1 MLDLFDITNNYEV
14 SAISH
19 CIITKARIL
28 FIYHE
33 VSGYME
39 KSMMYRNLKAELVR
53 DGITYERA
61 GAALDMSSNN
71 FGLKVAGK
79 VPFTINEIKKI
90 RTRFFP
96 TISLDYLCETDGD
109 EPSIYD
115 QLANQVDVM
124 REAFEQEGTLSPEC
138 EQTLNEIA
146 EKVEQMRQR

>member
-1 MLDLFDITNNYEV
+1 
-14 SAISH
+14 
-19 CIITKARIL
+19 
-28 FIYHE
+28 
-33 VSGYME
+33 
-39 KSMMYRNLKAELVR
+39 MYRNLKAELVR
-53 DGITYERA
+53 DGITYEHA

-115 QLANQVDVM
+115 QLIDLVDVIG
-124 REAFEQEGTLSPEC
+124 EEIKAVDGSLSPESK
-138 EQTLNEIA
+138 QTLQEMK
-146 EKVEQMRQR
+146 EMVERKRPR